1 MPHAK
6 TLMQH
11 IAPLLLAA
19 VPRLLAQDSPPLID
33 NEQVRV
39 IKAVDRPHDKSA
51 PHDHKLNRV
60 MVYLTAGRQ
69 EVTPQHGQKAV
80 LEYKAGDVK
89 WSPATGMHVS
99 EVTSNATVTII
110 EVEIK
115 KPGDPRKM
123 PSATL
128 DPLKVDPKDYHMEFE
143 NSQVRVFRVHF
154 TPHGEIPLHEH
165 LLNRVVVYLTDQHG
179 SQTTLDG
186 KTMVAQHKAGDVNW
200 AGPAK
205 HTEKN
210 LSDKPIDTVIVELK
224 D

>member
-6 TLMQH
+6 TLMNH

-33 NEQVRV
+33 NDQVRV
-39 IKAVDRPHDKSA
+39 VKAVDRPHDKSA
-51 PHDHKLNRV
+51 LHDHKLNRV

-89 WSPATGMHVS
+89 WSPASGMHVS
-99 EVTSNATVTII
+99 EVTSNETVTII

-115 KPGDPRKM
+115 KPGDPHKA
-123 PSATL
+123 PSTTL
-128 DPLKVDPKDYHMEFE
+128 DPPKVDPKDYHLEFE
-143 NSQVRVFRVHF
+143 NSQVRVFRIHF
-154 TPHGEIPLHEH
+154 SPHEKVPLHEH

-179 SQTTLDG
+179 SQTTPEG
-186 KTMVAQHKAGDVNW
+186 KTVVAQHKAGEVSW

-205 HTEKN
+205 HTEQN
-210 LSDKPIDTVIVELK
+210 LSDKPVETIMVELK
-224 D
+224 N